1 MRIAFTRDRPLH
13 HTQVSSAPHEAAEQR
28 LRMWAEL
35 GMSMQ
40 WLSAECARI
49 VHTLCHGEASNS
61 GGDATEVLSS
71 LYELRES
78 LYGMVEYSRQ
88 LFLWQDVLQVCHT
101 SRCCSLSL
109 CVRTGWHCR
118 CVPIG
123 SYRLA
128 TRIVGS
134 HEQSLSRL
142 CACMLHGIP
151 GVPCP
156 TGRAGVCGATGAAD

>member
-1 MRIAFTRDRPLH
+1 MRIAFSRARPLH
-13 HTQVSSAPHEAAEQR
+13 HTQESWAPSEAAEQW
-28 LRMWAEL
+28 LRISAEL
-35 GMSMQ
+35 SISMQ
-40 WLSAECARI
+40 SLNEEGARI

-61 GGDATEVLSS
+61 GGDAKEVLSS

-88 LFLWQDVLQVCHT
+88 LFPWQDVLQVCHT

-118 CVPIG
+118 CVLID

-128 TRIVGS
+128 IRIVGS
-134 HEQSLSRL
+134 HEQSRYRL
-142 CACMLHGIP
+142 Y
-151 GVPCP
+151 
-156 TGRAGVCGATGAAD
+156 

>member
-1 MRIAFTRDRPLH
+1 
-13 HTQVSSAPHEAAEQR
+13 
-28 LRMWAEL
+28 
-35 GMSMQ
+35 MQ
-40 WLSAECARI
+40 SLNEECARI

-61 GGDATEVLSS
+61 GGDAKEVLSS

-78 LYGMVEYSRQ
+78 LYGRVEYSRQ

-118 CVPIG
+118 CVLID

-128 TRIVGS
+128 IRMVGS
-134 HEQSLSRL
+134 HEPSRYRL
-142 CACMLHGIP
+142 Y
-151 GVPCP
+151 
-156 TGRAGVCGATGAAD
+156 